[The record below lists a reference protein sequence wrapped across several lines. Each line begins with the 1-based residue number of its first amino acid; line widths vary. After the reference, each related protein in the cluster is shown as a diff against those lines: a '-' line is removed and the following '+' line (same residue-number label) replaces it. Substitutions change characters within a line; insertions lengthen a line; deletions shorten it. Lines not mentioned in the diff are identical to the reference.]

1 MKTLYLNKKK
11 KKIPFAV
18 KALVFV
24 IVSVIAVTAS
34 AVVAT
39 RFSSVQAEKAL
50 DEDDGT
56 VLIDL
61 RSNDSVYGGT
71 LVNYAPE
78 EEVIVP
84 GGDTEISDDID
95 RSNPGSY
102 GDDPADVGD
111 VGEQGE
117 SFDAPVNLIVNVD
130 GHNYSLLTKAA
141 TIGQALEEQHIVL
154 SGSDYISGGDFD
166 TVPESGMIIS
176 VIRVNKKTRTEVETV
191 PYETVYVWDKD
202 MYEGEYEVLT
212 KGKDGSITRTYT
224 LTYEN
229 GELVSEELSDV
240 KRVEKTNERIAYGSR
255 NSFSNSRGE
264 RIDYTKKLVCY
275 GTCYIPDAKWGYQ
288 TYVGQRARPGVIAV
302 DPDVI
307 PLGTKVYI
315 ESPYKDVGDYG
326 YAIAW
331 DIGGHV
337 KGNWVDMF
345 VEELDM
351 VYPWGARDL
360 NVYILEDQSVDIFAL
375 RSDYYVWMDR

>member
-84 GGDTEISDDID
+84 GGDTEISDDIN

-117 SFDAPVNLIVNVD
+117 SFDSPVNLIVNVD

-141 TIGQALEEQHIVL
+141 TVGQALEEQHIVL

>member
-84 GGDTEISDDID
+84 GGDAELSDDIV

>member
-24 IVSVIAVTAS
+24 IVSVVAVTAS
-34 AVVAT
+34 AVVAG

-50 DEDDGT
+50 EEDDGA

-71 LVNYAPE
+71 LVNYDPE
-78 EEVIVP
+78 GEVIVP

-95 RSNPGSY
+95 RSVPGSY
-102 GDDPADVGD
+102 VDDPADSGYTD
-111 VGEQGE
+111 EPGEG
-117 SFDAPVNLIVNVD
+117 FDAPVNLIVNVD

-212 KGKDGSITRTYT
+212 RGKDGSITRTYT

-255 NSFSNSRGE
+255 SSFSNSRGE
-264 RIDYTKKLVCY
+264 RIDYTKKIVCY

>member
-84 GGDTEISDDID
+84 GGDAEISDDID

>member
-154 SGSDYISGGDFD
+154 CGSDYISGGDFD

-240 KRVEKTNERIAYGSR
+240 NRVEKTNERIAYGSR

>member
-50 DEDDGT
+50 DEDDGA

>member
-50 DEDDGT
+50 DEDDGA

-154 SGSDYISGGDFD
+154 SRSDYISGGDFD

>member
-1 MKTLYLNKKK
+1 M
-11 KKIPFAV
+11 PFAV
-18 KALVFV
+18 KALIFAVV
-24 IVSVIAVTAS
+24 AVIAVTAS
-34 AVVAT
+34 AVVAG
-39 RFSSVQAEKAL
+39 RFSRVQAEKVLA
-50 DEDDGT
+50 EDDGS

-61 RSNDSVYGGT
+61 RANDSVYGGT
-71 LVNYAPE
+71 MVNYSPE

-84 GGDTEISDDID
+84 AGETDISDDVD
-95 RSNPGSY
+95 RSDTDPSVS
-102 GDDPADVGD
+102 DPAYYDD
-111 VGEQGE
+111 QDDSAE
-117 SFDAPVNLIVNVD
+117 SFDAPVNLIVTVD

-141 TIGQALEEQHIVL
+141 TVGQALEEQHIVL
-154 SGSDYISGGDFD
+154 TGSDYISGGDFD

-264 RIDYTKKLVCY
+264 RIDYTQKLVCY

-288 TYVGQRARPGVIAV
+288 TYVGKRARPGVIAV